1 MSEASPRLLRAWR
14 DASYEAG
21 GLVVRI
27 GQRSVAL
34 DAMLRSLGSAN
45 GAFVAAGNPGGRRW
59 PAGRNARL
67 LAALLERARGLPYRS
82 GQGSGRR
89 WQERHVLLA
98 CDSRR
103 AMVLARRFRQGGLVL
118 VGRGKRA
125 RLALLSRG

>member
-1 MSEASPRLLRAWR
+1 MREASPRLLQAWR

-27 GQRSVAL
+27 GQRSAAL
-34 DAMLRSLGSAN
+34 DAMLRSMGSAR

-59 PAGRNARL
+59 PDGRNARL
-67 LAALLERARGLPYRS
+67 LAALLERARDLPHRS

-89 WQERHVLLA
+89 WQERHVLLG
-98 CDSRR
+98 CDPQR

-118 VGRGKRA
+118 VGRGRRA
-125 RLALLSRG
+125 RLVLLSRG